1 MHNGKF
7 VILRKIQRNTMIPK
21 KLFTKH
27 KMRIDWKE
35 SYKKFKKEHDDM
47 YSFLKILFVLFA
59 VCIFIYLISEFGKVI
74 TIILACIGLVALLV
88 GLVTFFYELIKGIKD
103 SIVKK

>member
-1 MHNGKF
+1 MYNSKF
-7 VILRKIQRNTMIPK
+7 TILRKIQRNTMIPK

-47 YSFLKILFVLFA
+47 YSFLKILFVLFL
-59 VCIFIYLISEFGKVI
+59 VCIFIYFISEFGDVMLM
-74 TIILACIGLVALLV
+74 ILLCVGSLALLV
-88 GLVTFFYELIKGIKD
+88 GIVTLFYELIKSIKD